1 MNTHPIRRNP
11 SNRRVLGSSFSAN
24 PANNIAKGMMGKL
37 NDAITLHEIN
47 DQAHEKVGGGVGRG
61 VGRG

>member
-1 MNTHPIRRNP
+1 M
-11 SNRRVLGSSFSAN
+11 LGSSFSAN

-47 DQAHEKVGGGVGRG
+47 DQAHEKVGAGVRQGVGRG
-61 VGRG
+61 